1 MEHTEVQGQSADQP
15 SDMSDAPSS
24 APAPARRTA
33 TILSQQAGPGT
44 CATCGAAAGANP
56 NGGEMTFGYVF
67 ALGTV
72 TQRFPSPAVE
82 KEFAQTMGR
91 AETAGLTDRG
101 ALRGLLSERRN
112 RYLARQLCYVLTI
125 EGTEAYILVPR
136 DPTDID
142 LLVEAIRPAPSP
154 IDVDVV
160 IGVRGPIAPPE
171 MCNGLL
177 VPIVIFDQIY
187 SFDRDALFAAI
198 SPPAGAPAEQAELL
212 RATAQD
218 LFDRILRLADNLGAT
233 DEHRAVNYLAVR
245 YDQIYRQTAQQFA
258 NNFSLTA
265 VYAIPSR
272 LSSTRRLVNVIF
284 AYTHRQTG
292 VIERYRVRVDV
303 TEEFPFLDS
312 RLEPYYEI
320 ER

>member
-1 MEHTEVQGQSADQP
+1 
-15 SDMSDAPSS
+15 
-24 APAPARRTA
+24 
-33 TILSQQAGPGT
+33 
-44 CATCGAAAGANP
+44 
-56 NGGEMTFGYVF
+56 MTFGYVF
-67 ALGTV
+67 ALGTI
-72 TQRFPSPAVE
+72 TQRFPTPAVE

-101 ALRGLLSERRN
+101 ALRALLSERRN

-160 IGVRGPIAPPE
+160 VGVRGPIAPPE
-171 MCNGLL
+171 VCNGLL

-198 SPPAGAPAEQAELL
+198 SPPEGAPAEQAELL
-212 RATAQD
+212 RGTAQD

-233 DEHRAVNYLAVR
+233 DEHRALNYLAVR
-245 YDQIYRQTAQQFA
+245 YDQIYRQTAQQFV

-292 VIERYRVRVDV
+292 VIEQYRVRVDV
-303 TEEFPFLDS
+303 TEEFPYLDS
-312 RLEPYYEI
+312 RLQPYYEI